1 MSSTVSEVKRGCKES
16 HIWNHYIK
24 EPLGSG
30 HYTAKCHYCTQT
42 WSRRRPEIL
51 KSHLAL
57 YCKEVPLAIKSEYM
71 EMLAIGSTSTN
82 RKQKLDTDSSAEIDA
97 DKKDRI
103 NQALIESH
111 SQLNCFIIITP
122 GKRQYIHTLK
132 DISVDSHTGSFN
144 ATEIENIL
152 TTIGPKKFAA
162 VVFIFY

>member
-1 MSSTVSEVKRGCKES
+1 
-16 HIWNHYIK
+16 
-24 EPLGSG
+24 
-30 HYTAKCHYCTQT
+30 
-42 WSRRRPEIL
+42 
-51 KSHLAL
+51 
-57 YCKEVPLAIKSEYM
+57 
-71 EMLAIGSTSTN
+71 MLAIGSTSTN

-162 VVFIFY
+162 VASIFMELIKIAVAIKQISNYLDLDFNNLKDRKIIINYSACSD